1 MFANT
6 KSRNLA
12 QEVCYGFFEKRKNP
26 EKMVCSNAPFLVN
39 ASVCF
44 HLAKKVSKM
53 RLNYR
58 PVPHLDPALR
68 ARLKSALQRPDLNPT
83 TRAKIESVLKQQ

>member
-26 EKMVCSNAPFLVN
+26 EKMVCSKAPFFVN

-44 HLAKKVSKM
+44 HLAKTVSERIVKCV
-53 RLNYR
+53 LTTSCTLTPSFALAYNL
-58 PVPHLDPALR
+58 PCSDP
-68 ARLKSALQRPDLNPT
+68 
-83 TRAKIESVLKQQ
+83 I